1 MSEQTTAQPTVQDAT
16 GTLVDQSPIGTTKTE
31 TPPTQTQTSTTST
44 PTTAQIAAEP
54 TPAEPSL
61 LNKDAPKP
69 AEGAPEKY
77 EAFKIPD
84 GHQLDAKVLEEA
96 SPIFK
101 ELGLSQDKAQKLV
114 DLYSKHSA
122 ATSDGLAE
130 AVRKQ
135 NETWQSE
142 AKAHPDLKGKL
153 DPGGPVLTTISRA
166 LDSLGDAKLTADF
179 KSAMD
184 FTGAGNH
191 PAFIRTFYAMAQ
203 RIAEGTHVA
212 GNGPSPLGQTQPGA
226 RPPSPAKA
234 MYPNL
239 P

>member
-1 MSEQTTAQPTVQDAT
+1 MSETQVMAQPTVQDAT
-16 GTLVDQSPIGTTKTE
+16 GTLVDQSPIGTKPTPTTTE
-31 TPPTQTQTSTTST
+31 PTPTSTTPQPNTST
-44 PTTAQIAAEP
+44 DPPKSAES
-54 TPAEPSL
+54 SL
-61 LNKDAPKP
+61 LNSQAPKP

-77 EAFKIPD
+77 ESFKVPD
-84 GHQLDAKVLEEA
+84 GYQLDAAVVEEA

-122 ATSDGLAE
+122 ATSEGLAE

-179 KSAMD
+179 KAAMD

-191 PAFIRTFYAMAQ
+191 PAFIRTFYAMASK
-203 RIAEGTHVA
+203 IAEGTHVA
-212 GNGPSPLGQTQPGA
+212 GNGPSPLGQVAPGA
-226 RPPSPAKA
+226 RPASPAKA
-234 MYPNL
+234 LYPNL